1 MKKLFL
7 VPFIAISILTAC
19 QNNPS
24 GTTVVMQP
32 PPPPTEDT
40 LVSDTNVAPPP
51 PIENDKDV
59 IDFVGMQ
66 NQPTYPGGIAEFYK
80 FLGKNIKYPI
90 QAAEANLQG
99 NVFVSFI
106 VSKDGNITDIKVDRK
121 LGMGTDEE
129 ALRVLKL
136 SKKWNPGIVDGKPV
150 NVKYKMP
157 IRFTL
162 AK

>member
-40 LVSDTNVAPPP
+40 LISDTNVAPPA

-66 NQPTYPGGIAEFYK
+66 NPPTYPGGIAEFYK
-80 FLGKNIKYPI
+80 FLGKNIKYPT

-129 ALRVLKL
+129 AIRVLKL
-136 SKKWNPGIVDGKPV
+136 SKKWNPGMVDGKTV

-162 AK
+162 AN

>member
-7 VPFIAISILTAC
+7 VPFIAVSILTAC

-40 LVSDTNVAPPP
+40 LVSDTNIAPPLLV
-51 PIENDKDV
+51 EGDV
-59 IDFVGMQ
+59 IDFVAMQ
-66 NQPTYPGGIAEFYK
+66 NPPTYPGGVAEFYK
-80 FLGKNIKYPI
+80 FLGKNIKYPTL
-90 QAAEANLQG
+90 AAEANLQG
-99 NVFVSFI
+99 SVFVSFI
-106 VSKDGNITDIKVDRK
+106 VSQDGSIRDIKVDKK

-129 ALRVLKL
+129 AIRVLKL

-157 IRFTL
+157 IKFTL

>member
-80 FLGKNIKYPI
+80 FLGKNIKYPT

-121 LGMGTDEE
+121 LGMGTD
-129 ALRVLKL
+129 
-136 SKKWNPGIVDGKPV
+136 
-150 NVKYKMP
+150 
-157 IRFTL
+157 
-162 AK
+162 